1 MHGDVGQAT
10 GASGSLQDVLAELSV
25 GQPCGC
31 VATTAW
37 ARRQLDNSSR
47 QLGVLEM
54 IRREMDECRP
64 LARRLSLV
72 AGSRCCQGAGR
83 DRCAGREARASAEC
97 RVPRLRL
104 VGVCMGM
111 MRGQTSAV
119 DGMQAWREACLMAWW
134 HGRASA
140 KSRLGGGIGAVSPSV
155 RGAPGCLFCGVTWG
169 CGGELSTAA
178 LSALARHG
186 TPLPRSTAC
195 MHAAP
200 ALRLPTCARAVP
212 TCLTSN
218 PPAIR
223 DDARPCESPN
233 STRRD

>member
-1 MHGDVGQAT
+1 MHGDVDQAT

-31 VATTAW
+31 DATTAW
-37 ARRQLDNSSR
+37 ARRQLDDSSTTARRQLDDSSTTARR

-64 LARRLSLV
+64 LTRRLSLV

-134 HGRASA
+134 LVAWQRVGQVSAEGRNW
-140 KSRLGGGIGAVSPSV
+140 SR
-155 RGAPGCLFCGVTWG
+155 
-169 CGGELSTAA
+169 
-178 LSALARHG
+178 
-186 TPLPRSTAC
+186 
-195 MHAAP
+195 
-200 ALRLPTCARAVP
+200 
-212 TCLTSN
+212 
-218 PPAIR
+218 
-223 DDARPCESPN
+223 
-233 STRRD
+233 